1 MPRLYLAIDNC
12 FAAKRWT
19 DPADWARVVADL
31 GLNLVE
37 ASADTENDPHY
48 HGREYQR
55 RWAESVRT
63 ACAGHGLRVAN
74 LYSGHGTYATL
85 GLWHPDPHVAD
96 RMLNEWLK
104 PQIDVAP
111 AVAAGLG
118 FYVHAFPIS
127 VIERRPVYEA
137 AVEALVDRLAAV
149 AWYAGR
155 GPAATL
161 PWLGTAEAYLLA
173 RDAATA
179 DASPAADDAWNRV
192 QAIVDAH
199 PHLFARPNDGDPYAW
214 LAALGAYSPIIHLQ
228 QTDGTR
234 SAHLPFAEA
243 NNQSGI
249 ITAPRVLAALQASYR
264 SPRLPASI
272 PPVEEIYLTIE
283 VFLGT
288 AANPYAAL
296 QELRQTVSYWR
307 RFIPEDGIEL
317 ETACTRSNG

>member
-48 HGREYQR
+48 HGREYQQ

-85 GLWHPDPHVAD
+85 GLGHPDPHVAD

-104 PQIDVAP
+104 PQIDVAA

-149 AWYAGR
+149 ASYCGR
-155 GPAATL
+155 ITTRLTGPS
-161 PWLGTAEAYLLA
+161 PGT
-173 RDAATA
+173 
-179 DASPAADDAWNRV
+179 
-192 QAIVDAH
+192 Q
-199 PHLFARPNDGDPYAW
+199 G
-214 LAALGAYSPIIHLQ
+214 AALRPRSRGWVPRRRTSWP
-228 QTDGTR
+228 GT
-234 SAHLPFAEA
+234 
-243 NNQSGI
+243 
-249 ITAPRVLAALQASYR
+249 PRRPTLR
-264 SPRLPASI
+264 R
-272 PPVEEIYLTIE
+272 
-283 VFLGT
+283 
-288 AANPYAAL
+288 
-296 QELRQTVSYWR
+296 RQTMRGIVSR
-307 RFIPEDGIEL
+307 RL
-317 ETACTRSNG
+317 